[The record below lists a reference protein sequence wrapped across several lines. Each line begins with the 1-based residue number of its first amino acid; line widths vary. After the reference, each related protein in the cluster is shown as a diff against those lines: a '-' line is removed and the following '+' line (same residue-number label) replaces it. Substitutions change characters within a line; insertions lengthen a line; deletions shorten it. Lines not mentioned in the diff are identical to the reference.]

1 MHWLIALGVVVGGFI
16 VGGAVSAFVRRNL
29 EKPTRDERLKNLAGP
44 ISTLAFGLLVSLA
57 LVVALGIGDPDSLK
71 PLPHSLIAFVPRL
84 IIAALFAIGGTA
96 VSSLAANAVAM
107 SFMKATGKPQ
117 PQIGRVVRIVV
128 VAIFSILAVSQLGIN
143 TKVVDLLVTGVI
155 GSLALSFALI
165 TGVGSRHVAA
175 DVAAG
180 RYLRRVLQKG
190 DLVQAS
196 LPDAQTPLSA
206 TVVSV
211 HGATVEMGSTTEGK
225 TVILHVPNSMLLRSV
240 FRIERH
246 SPTGPSGATPPG
258 PDPAPT
264 SGL

>member
-1 MHWLIALGVVVGGFI
+1 MQWLIALAVAVGGFI
-16 VGGAVSAFVRRNL
+16 IGGAVSAFVRRNL

-44 ISTLAFGLLVSLA
+44 ISTLIFGLIVSLG

-84 IIAALFAIGGTA
+84 IMAALFAIGGTA
-96 VSSLAANAVAM
+96 ISSLAANAVAM
-107 SFMKATGKPQ
+107 SVMKATGKPQ
-117 PQIGRVVRIVV
+117 PQIGRAVRIVV

-180 RYLRRVLQKG
+180 RYLRRVLQTG

-196 LPDAQTPLSA
+196 LPDEQSPVTGK
-206 TVVSV
+206 VVSV
-211 HGATVEMGSTTEGK
+211 HGATVEMGSTADGK

-240 FRIERH
+240 LRIERDA
-246 SPTGPSGATPPG
+246 PTGPGGAVPSGPG
-258 PDPAPT
+258 PAAT
-264 SGL
+264 SGQ